1 MYDEPGAR
9 TSPQRIRHWLDLP
22 ARNVTPRR
30 WTLSGISETCS
41 LPSTDAFLVFRE
53 TCSLPS
59 YVLRMLIQG
68 CTLNL
73 HHSHTR
79 PFTDI
84 PGYVMRSRGGGH
96 ALLGSTDW
104 AVAVRPC
111 MYACMCPATLAH
123 SRLMHACLTL
133 TLTCGSDYSDGVAPM
148 PHACMHG
155 LTQSLRHR
163 ALRAH
168 AHASFT
174 VALIPPYA
182 SADYSIT
189 RTLIFEAWVMQ
200 AIRQRMQGLHLPLGS
215 TPS

>member
-1 MYDEPGAR
+1 MSLVHALSPLTHSPLAR
-9 TSPQRIRHWLDLP
+9 PCLRETSPRPSVDAFWDQGNLLATVLCTAD
-22 ARNVTPRR
+22 ADPRMHANPP
-30 WTLSGISETCS
+30 S
-41 LPSTDAFLVFRE
+41 LPHTPIHR
-53 TCSLPS
+53 
-59 YVLRMLIQG
+59 
-68 CTLNL
+68 
-73 HHSHTR
+73 HTR
-79 PFTDI
+79 
-84 PGYVMRSRGGGH
+84 YVMRSRGGGH

>member
-9 TSPQRIRHWLDLP
+9 TSPQRIRHWLDP
-22 ARNVTPRR
+22 ACAKRHPGRR
-30 WTLSGISETCS
+30 WTLSGI
-41 LPSTDAFLVFRE
+41 RE

-68 CTLNL
+68 CTLTL

-84 PGYVMRSRGGGH
+84 PAGYVMRSRGGGH

-148 PHACMHG
+148 PHACCTDSITQ
-155 LTQSLRHR
+155 TQSSPNPCPCILHCGSYTAVCKR
-163 ALRAH
+163 
-168 AHASFT
+168 
-174 VALIPPYA
+174 
-182 SADYSIT
+182 
-189 RTLIFEAWVMQ
+189 
-200 AIRQRMQGLHLPLGS
+200 GLLDHSDLDI
-215 TPS
+215 